1 MENERCLSRAPNAPK
16 KERVV
21 PYSLAK
27 PPGAPKKKTVRQ
39 PKFERLQRL
48 PRLVIPTDEEVKK
61 AIEAEEKE
69 EENEPEWAFL
79 RDSGRVRHKFL
90 GYDPRDVAVMDDKDF
105 LETMKEWYFPASQP
119 RNWYE
124 EAYCLIMREA
134 ITSRISQL

>member
-16 KERVV
+16 KERE
-21 PYSLAK
+21 
-27 PPGAPKKKTVRQ
+27 GGTPKKKTVRQ

-48 PRLVIPTDEEVKK
+48 PRLVIPTDEEVEK
-61 AIEAEEKE
+61 AVEAE

-90 GYDPRDVAVMDDKDF
+90 HYDPRDVAVMDKKEF
-105 LETMKEWYFPASQP
+105 LETMKQWYFPASQP

-134 ITSRISQL
+134 ITSRLSEL

>member
-27 PPGAPKKKTVRQ
+27 PPGVPKKKTVRQ

-48 PRLVIPTDEEVKK
+48 PRLVIPTDEEVEK
-61 AIEAEEKE
+61 AVEAE
-69 EENEPEWAFL
+69 EENEPEWVFL

-90 GYDPRDVAVMDDKDF
+90 HYDPRDVAVMDNKDF
-105 LETMKEWYFPASQP
+105 LETMRQWYFPPLNLGIGTRRHIA
-119 RNWYE
+119 
-124 EAYCLIMREA
+124 
-134 ITSRISQL
+134 